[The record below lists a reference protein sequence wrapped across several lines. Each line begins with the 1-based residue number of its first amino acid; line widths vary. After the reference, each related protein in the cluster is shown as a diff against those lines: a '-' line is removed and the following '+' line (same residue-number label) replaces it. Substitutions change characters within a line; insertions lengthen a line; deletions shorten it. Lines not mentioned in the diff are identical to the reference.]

1 MDTLIPFVLTFS
13 DTLDFQK
20 ASKVCMQGAESTRS
34 LVNKFGRASYV
45 DTQQAL
51 KENVPDAGAW
61 GLASIISG
69 ISSVKIE

>member
-20 ASKVCMQGAESTRS
+20 ASKVCMQGAES